1 MASGVSASG
10 KRNYTSAFNSSGN
23 HLISGRPFAK
33 TITVTHGSAIADLND
48 GIVTCVEP
56 SAGNIDLA
64 NSSTINTKTVDGQLI
79 KISFPSTMSSV
90 QVSVQETSGANT
102 AALNAKIVF
111 VKPGENGASSSIAD
125 PVANGNYVQLGD
137 TPTAP
142 EGAVGFST
150 AMNHIYIILDHTGS
164 GGAASNESVIFLITG
179 HMPLNE
185 SDHTP
190 AYDDTSTFVF
200 GDTTGI
206 G

>member
-79 KISFPSTMSSV
+79 KISFY
-90 QVSVQETSGANT
+90 N
-102 AALNAKIVF
+102 
-111 VKPGENGASSSIAD
+111 
-125 PVANGNYVQLGD
+125 
-137 TPTAP
+137 
-142 EGAVGFST
+142 
-150 AMNHIYIILDHTGS
+150 
-164 GGAASNESVIFLITG
+164 
-179 HMPLNE
+179 
-185 SDHTP
+185 
-190 AYDDTSTFVF
+190 
-200 GDTTGI
+200 
-206 G
+206 